1 MTRKSIE
8 PMTKAK
14 LDHSLGP
21 VGPPPILSSEGQKEL
36 EEIFHLVAQCVKPH
50 NMVEVVYL
58 WHFVC
63 ASWIIKRL
71 IRHGTVA
78 IERHAQQ
85 IRGFHTERAGSDRSA
100 KRVRN
105 TGRCKNSRKTR
116 PTSRTWSVCRKMST
130 GSISETD
137 AIFEDADLERDHNKA
152 LQQGIALH
160 EKLNALIISQTGNQE
175 QLAFRQ
181 LELFR
186 MGRGQLASEATEQI
200 LEGECKEVEELPHT
214 ADAPSITPPDN
225 ASTEDVSSNDIGSQD
240 SSKSA

>member
-14 LDHSLGP
+14 LDHCLALF
-21 VGPPPILSSEGQKEL
+21 GPPPILSSEGQKEF

-85 IRGFHTERAGSDRSA
+85 IRGFHTERARLRQERKAGQEHREVQKLTQNPPDVAHLVSLQ
-100 KRVRN
+100 
-105 TGRCKNSRKTR
+105 KN
-116 PTSRTWSVCRKMST
+116 VD
-130 GSISETD
+130 GLISETD

-160 EKLNALIISQTGNQE
+160 EKLNALIISQTGIRNNS
-175 QLAFRQ
+175 LRQ

-186 MGRGQLASEATEQI
+186 MGLGQLASEATEQI